1 MKKYK
6 ATLTHNPQDY
16 FDGTEPD
23 ELVETMRLTTISD
36 VALMLMKVD
45 DGYKA
50 IVEIE
55 EGDDSG

>member
-16 FDGTEPD
+16 FDGTEPE
-23 ELVETMRLTTISD
+23 ELVETMRLNTLLDMI
-36 VALMLMKVD
+36 LMLCKVD
-45 DGYKA
+45 GGYKA
-50 IVEIE
+50 IIEIE